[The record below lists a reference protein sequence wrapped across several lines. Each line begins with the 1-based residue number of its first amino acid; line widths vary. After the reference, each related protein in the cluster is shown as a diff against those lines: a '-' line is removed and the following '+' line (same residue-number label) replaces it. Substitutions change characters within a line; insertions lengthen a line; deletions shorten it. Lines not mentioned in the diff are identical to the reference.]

1 MGLFD
6 TEDKIDYNWLIDNGF
21 RVRKGY
27 RADDSFALTKI
38 LRTRDPFVYISFDI
52 TTFLVVLHW
61 VDIGKGTG
69 ITGNAQALYMGVIT
83 DRIQMSSII
92 HKYSQEN
99 FSIN

>member
-1 MGLFD
+1 MGLFN

-27 RADDSFALTKI
+27 RADDSFALAKI

-52 TTFLVVLHW
+52 TTFEAVLYW
-61 VDIGKGTG
+61 WDIGINHVGYKHAFYIGE
-69 ITGNAQALYMGVIT
+69 IT